1 MKNNGFTLIELLA
14 VIAILSM
21 LALIAVP
28 SAIEIYNEGIKKEM
42 KIQESNVKDAAN
54 LYVEDYCTDRID
66 ESLYCPSTY
75 DDGIYD
81 SASGLVTEKYVC
93 LSSLQNAKDK
103 YISDV
108 RYKKDDCEG
117 FVVYHL
123 NEKTGTYD
131 NPKTYLYCG
140 YDGYRDK
147 KYNYK
152 YVTDDTISEDK
163 YYPCVTAGRPQ

>member
-1 MKNNGFTLIELLA
+1 MKKNGFTLIELLA

-54 LYVEDYCTDRID
+54 LYIEDYCTDKID
-66 ESLYCPSTY
+66 ESLTCPSTY

-93 LSSLQNAKDK
+93 LYNLQKAKDK

-117 FVVYHL
+117 FIVYYL
-123 NEKTGTYD
+123 NEKTGTYG
-131 NPKTYLYCG
+131 NAKTYLYCG
-140 YDGYRDK
+140 YDGYRDN

-152 YVTDDTISEDK
+152 YVTDDTINEDK